1 MSRVLTVF
9 ALIVADTARLL
20 QAANLNLLALHLA
33 VACSLL
39 LSPLLQLPSC
49 TPVRVT
55 RRAQAP
61 KER

>member
-1 MSRVLTVF
+1 VLTVF

-33 VACSLL
+33 VASSLL

-55 RRAQAP
+55 R
-61 KER
+61 

>member
-1 MSRVLTVF
+1 MSRVLTGL

-20 QAANLNLLALHLA
+20 QAANLTLLALHLA

-39 LSPLLQLPSC
+39 LSLLLQLPSC